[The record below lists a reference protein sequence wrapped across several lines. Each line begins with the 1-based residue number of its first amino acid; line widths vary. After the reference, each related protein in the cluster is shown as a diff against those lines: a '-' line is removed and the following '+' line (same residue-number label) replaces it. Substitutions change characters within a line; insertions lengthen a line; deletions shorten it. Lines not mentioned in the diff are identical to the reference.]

1 MDNKNILII
10 ILLCVVVALATY
22 IITIGMV
29 SHQTP
34 VNQTVNNTTNTTNLT
49 VNKTVEEQIKNNP
62 SRYVS
67 DEKGVYDTVTGK
79 YISGQYQGSSKSEAD
94 EYSYWM
100 SVSGGEANNA
110 KDYQNLVDSGY
121 YEKSSPQSSSDGES
135 HSSIEY

>member
-1 MDNKNILII
+1 MRLRRFRQAKK
-10 ILLCVVVALATY
+10 LLYTQYKQKKSAEPNGSALFWFVV
-22 IITIGMV
+22 
-29 SHQTP
+29 
-34 VNQTVNNTTNTTNLT
+34 
-49 VNKTVEEQIKNNP
+49 K
-62 SRYVS
+62 
-67 DEKGVYDTVTGK
+67 GK